1 MPRSDALKISSP
13 TKTSRLQRVVDLMLH
28 NPRRWNNEPLV
39 RQIFLFDEAEEIL
52 CIRIPEIEDLDILSW
67 HFEKNGIF
75 SVQSA
80 YKLAVEN
87 TSPEICGSSISVDK
101 KNRLKQSG
109 NSSATKNKSFYL
121 ETVPKWSGHLNQQIT
136 PPFNL

>member
-1 MPRSDALKISSP
+1 MPRSDTLKISSP

-39 RQIFLFDEAEEIL
+39 RQTFLFDEAEEIL

-87 TSPEICGSSISVDK
+87 ISPEICGSSISVDK

-109 NSSATKNKSFYL
+109 NSSATKK
-121 ETVPKWSGHLNQQIT
+121 
-136 PPFNL
+136 